1 MFSLRDL
8 PVMSQLFSFWQ
19 AHSNCRMTFW
29 YHMYGYSVGSLNVYL
44 NISNRLTL
52 WWRKS
57 GSKGNQWR
65 QAVVGIG
72 KKIAPFQILIQGQ
85 EMIFARNT
93 SPFTL
98 LICNCEVKFE
108 SVLVVL
114 GKQYYRSYSKLSFFC
129 DKLLYH
135 ILLLCSAL
143 LYVAL
148 LAIVL

>member
-1 MFSLRDL
+1 
-8 PVMSQLFSFWQ
+8 
-19 AHSNCRMTFW
+19 
-29 YHMYGYSVGSLNVYL
+29 MYGYSVGSLNVYL

-85 EMIFARNT
+85 EMILARNT

-98 LICNCEVKFE
+98 LICNCEVKLE
-108 SVLVVL
+108 SVLVAL
-114 GKQYYRSYSKLSFFC
+114 GKQYYRSYSKISFFF

-148 LAIVL
+148 LDRVS

>member
-1 MFSLRDL
+1 
-8 PVMSQLFSFWQ
+8 
-19 AHSNCRMTFW
+19 MTFW
-29 YHMYGYSVGSLNVYL
+29 YHMYGFSVGSLNVYL

-85 EMIFARNT
+85 EMILARNT
-93 SPFTL
+93 TPFTL
-98 LICNCEVKFE
+98 LICNCEGKLK

-114 GKQYYRSYSKLSFFC
+114 GKQYYRSYSKISISFFF
-129 DKLLYH
+129 DKLLCH
-135 ILLLCSAL
+135 ILMICSAL

-148 LAIVL
+148 LARVS